1 MLFPRERLQWIR
13 VFVSAVKQALL
24 GAKAPA
30 AWMALT
36 YLLGVTVGASMVHMQ
51 NRRALEFRDRLVGHA
66 VETSPILKNLEKGFP
81 VRAALLDFGA
91 NLGLG
96 AAPETVMGLSVV
108 MPFPLAAFRG
118 WVGGIVSVDGA
129 HQSRL
134 VGREGVYY
142 LTVLT
147 LQLIPYSLAG
157 GAGVRLGL
165 SLLMPRSRWG
175 YVGTKKWLTIPLDG
189 VRDVGLIYV
198 LIVPLFLV
206 ASLVEFLVR

>member
-1 MLFPRERLQWIR
+1 MQD
-13 VFVSAVKQALL
+13 FVSSVKRAVVR
-24 GAKAPA
+24 AKAPV

-36 YLLGVTVGASMVHMQ
+36 YALGVAAGAVMVHQ
-51 NRRALEFRDRLVGHA
+51 HNSFALGFRDRLVGHA
-66 VETSPILKNLEKGFP
+66 VETSPILLNLEKGFP

-96 AAPETVMGLSVV
+96 AAPSTMMGLSVA

-118 WVGGIVSVDGA
+118 WVGGVVSVDDA

-134 VGREGVYY
+134 AGREGLYY
-142 LTVLT
+142 WTVLI

-165 SLLMPRSRWG
+165 GFLLPRSRWG
-175 YVGTKKWLTIPLDG
+175 YAGSKKWLTIPADG
-189 VRDVGLIYV
+189 VRDVGRMYV
-198 LIVPLFLV
+198 LIAPLFLV
-206 ASLVEFLVR
+206 ASLVEFLAR

>member
-1 MLFPRERLQWIR
+1 MRALA
-13 VFVSAVKQALL
+13 SGVKQALMR
-24 GAKAPA
+24 AKAPV

-36 YLLGVTVGASMVHMQ
+36 YALGVSAGAAMVHLQ
-51 NRRALEFRDRLVGHA
+51 NGYALGFRDRLVGRA

-81 VRAALLDFGA
+81 AWAALLDFGG

-96 AAPETVMGLSVV
+96 AVPETVMGLSVA

-118 WVGGIVSVDGA
+118 WVGGVVSVDGA
-129 HQSRL
+129 HKSRL
-134 VGREGVYY
+134 VGREGFYY
-142 LTVLT
+142 WTVLI

-165 SLLMPRSRWG
+165 GFLLPRSRWG
-175 YVGTKKWLTIPLDG
+175 YAGSKNWLTIPADG
-189 VRDVGLIYV
+189 VRDVGRIYL

-206 ASLVEFLVR
+206 ASLVEFLAR